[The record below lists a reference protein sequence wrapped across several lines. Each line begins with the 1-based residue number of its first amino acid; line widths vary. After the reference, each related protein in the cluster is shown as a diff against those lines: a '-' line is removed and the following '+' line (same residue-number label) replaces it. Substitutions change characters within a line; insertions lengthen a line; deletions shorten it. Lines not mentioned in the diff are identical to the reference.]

1 MIGSMTGD
9 SPSRFEGR
17 FSGGDVTPAQ
27 NFTVVSPGRVN
38 LIGEHTDYNEGVV
51 LPMAIEPHIRI
62 EVTARRDRQM
72 VLRTARE
79 GKPVVAVDLG
89 RPLCAADY
97 RGAWTAYPCGVL
109 ACFQR
114 LGWEVPGFEARI
126 SGTLPAGGGLSSS
139 AALEVGFA
147 TVVEALCGRQLPPA
161 EKALLAQRAEH
172 EFAGVPCG
180 IMDPFAVTFGRT
192 GHAMLLDCR
201 TQALRYVRLA
211 TETISVVIVHSGVK
225 HRLADGEYAKRRAEC
240 ASAARFL
247 GVDSLRDVLPARWKE
262 RQETLPLLE
271 RSRARHVLT
280 EHQRTLEFVGALEA
294 GNWELAGENMYGSHR
309 SLSEDYEVSCGEL
322 DLLVGLAR
330 GIPGVFG
337 CRMTGGGFGGC
348 VVALV
353 SADRT
358 TAVGEAL
365 KNGYREATGFEPT
378 VVVTRAADGTHVALG
393 AKGNESRWDG
403 FSSR

>member
-1 MIGSMTGD
+1 MTGD